1 MKKLSLLSFLLVFFL
16 SLSAKAQNV
25 NAPGGKYKVYC
36 EVYGYNFWGWGKVKV
51 KIDMGRVPKD
61 KGYESIYQDG
71 KKKKFNTM
79 MEVIDYMAKRGW
91 EVHSTYVVTEGIG
104 KQNVLHFLL
113 HKDVTDDSQ
122 IDEGLELG
130 SVDESVY

>member
-1 MKKLSLLSFLLVFFL
+1 MKKVMLVSMLLIFFIGL
-16 SLSAKAQNV
+16 TANAQSV
-25 NAPGGKYKVYC
+25 NTPNEKYKVYC
-36 EVYGYNFWGWGKVKV
+36 EIVGYNFWGWGKVKA
-51 KIDMGRVPKD
+51 KIDMGRVPNN
-61 KGYESIYQDG
+61 KGYEAIYQDG

-91 EVHSTYVVTEGIG
+91 EVHSTYVVTEGLG

-113 HKDVTDDSQ
+113 QKEVTDDSQ

-130 SVDESVY
+130 DANDF

>member
-1 MKKLSLLSFLLVFFL
+1 MLIVFIG
-16 SLSAKAQNV
+16 LSAKAQSENTS
-25 NAPGGKYKVYC
+25 NEKYKVYC
-36 EVYGYNFWGWGKVKV
+36 EICGYNFMGWGKVKA
-51 KIDMGRVPKD
+51 KIDMGRVPNN
-61 KGYESIYQDG
+61 KGYEAIYQDG

-91 EVHSTYVVTEGIG
+91 EVHSTYVVTEGLG

-113 HKDVTDDSQ
+113 WKEVTDDSQ

-130 SVDESVY
+130 KADDY